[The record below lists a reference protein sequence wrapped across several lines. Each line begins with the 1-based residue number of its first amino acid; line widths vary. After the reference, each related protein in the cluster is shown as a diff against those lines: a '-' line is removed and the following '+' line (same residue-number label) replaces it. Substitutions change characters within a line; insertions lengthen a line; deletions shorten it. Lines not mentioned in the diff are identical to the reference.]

1 MLKRFTGAGLILLL
15 LICAGCSKKN
25 STSASLP
32 ASERYVE
39 TVNTASG
46 TYSIDAIFNE
56 DKQPSIVNISQAYA
70 RFVSNPEDK
79 NKKDVLIVLVEKPL
93 SRAALSIMD
102 DADAEQAT
110 QDFREMLH
118 NRDARGLVLRLPADA
133 GDKTPPQIRAYF
145 NGYDSDF
152 GNLELEPKSFSSDKV
167 EGHIKSTASSQQ
179 ADINFAVKLQP
190 NVWTGGAFY
199 QQPPTKLAAGQASG
213 QLVIDQRAVNL
224 NHAYARLIDLDL
236 FDENKNAFKVWLT
249 EKPIDAGKLVDDSAL
264 SQGADGV
271 VVTYTTTGPGDR
283 IQLSVLTGNKSAPFP
298 GTERDYVKH
307 TTDAIEGRVY
317 SSFPV
322 DLRDRVYEIDLLFN
336 AAMLPPVASD
346 GPVTSSEGGEALP
359 ADGGA
364 PAKAYVAAMEK
375 MKAVKDFDQGIS
387 TWLSVVT
394 REAAEK
400 IKKDVESLS
409 PEQRQLL
416 VQVFAPLENPR
427 LTGGMIKDNKA
438 TLRFAGTSGGSKAE
452 EAVNMHLEDGQW
464 KIGRREIRVDD

>member
-1 MLKRFTGAGLILLL
+1 MLKRLTGAGLILLL

-39 TVNTASG
+39 AVNTASG

-102 DADAEQAT
+102 DSDAEQAT

-145 NGYDSDF
+145 NGNDSDF

-199 QQPPTKLAAGQASG
+199 QQPPTKLAAG
-213 QLVIDQRAVNL
+213 
-224 NHAYARLIDLDL
+224 
-236 FDENKNAFKVWLT
+236 
-249 EKPIDAGKLVDDSAL
+249 
-264 SQGADGV
+264 
-271 VVTYTTTGPGDR
+271 
-283 IQLSVLTGNKSAPFP
+283 
-298 GTERDYVKH
+298 
-307 TTDAIEGRVY
+307 
-317 SSFPV
+317 
-322 DLRDRVYEIDLLFN
+322 
-336 AAMLPPVASD
+336 
-346 GPVTSSEGGEALP
+346 
-359 ADGGA
+359 
-364 PAKAYVAAMEK
+364 
-375 MKAVKDFDQGIS
+375 IS
-387 TWLSVVT
+387 TCSM
-394 REAAEK
+394 K
-400 IKKDVESLS
+400 
-409 PEQRQLL
+409 
-416 VQVFAPLENPR
+416 
-427 LTGGMIKDNKA
+427 TGTPSEYG
-438 TLRFAGTSGGSKAE
+438 
-452 EAVNMHLEDGQW
+452 
-464 KIGRREIRVDD
+464 